1 MHSGQWQEAV
11 FTMINELSVIFG
23 YSFMSRALIV
33 GVLVSLCAALL
44 GSSLV
49 LKRYSMIGDGLSHVG
64 YGAFAIAA
72 AAGIA
77 PLWFAIPIVIVAAF
91 LLLFITKKGKM
102 GGDSAIAI
110 LSSSS
115 LAIGMIVLSLCNVTI
130 DINGYMFGSI
140 LALKDNDVAVSVV
153 CSVIVCAMYIIFYHR
168 IFAVTFDESF
178 SSATGIRSGIYNVL
192 ISVLTAVVIVV
203 GMRLM
208 GALLIS
214 SLMIFP
220 AVTSMRVCRSFRS
233 VTVCSAIVSVVCFTA
248 GLIISYYID
257 IPTGAG
263 IVVLD
268 LAVFLVFALI
278 GRIRERQ

>member
-1 MHSGQWQEAV
+1 MGKGAVLLMADELIAV
-11 FTMINELSVIFG
+11 FS
-23 YSFMSRALIV
+23 YPFMQRALVV
-33 GVLVSLCAALL
+33 GILVSLCAALL
-44 GSSLV
+44 GTSLV

-77 PLWFAIPIVIVAAF
+77 PLGFAIPVVVASAF
-91 LLLFITKKGKM
+91 LLLYITRKGKM

-110 LSSSS
+110 LSSSA
-115 LAIGMIVLSLCNVTI
+115 LAIGMIVLALNRVSI
-130 DINGYMFGSI
+130 DINSYMFGSI
-140 LALKDNDVAVSVV
+140 LALSEEDVVLSVI
-153 CSVIVCAMYIIFYHR
+153 CSVIVCVTFILLYHR

-178 SSATGIRSGIYNVL
+178 ASATGIRTGVYNSF

-220 AVTSMRVCRSFRS
+220 SLSSMRVCKGFKS
-233 VTVCSAIVSVVCFTA
+233 VTICSAVISVVCFTS
-248 GLIISYYID
+248 GLIGSYFID
-257 IPTGAG
+257 VPTGAG
-263 IVVLD
+263 IVVVN
-268 LAVFLVFALI
+268 LAVFLIFALVGKI
-278 GRIRERQ
+278 KER

>member
-1 MHSGQWQEAV
+1 MGKGAVLLMADELIAV
-11 FTMINELSVIFG
+11 FS
-23 YSFMSRALIV
+23 YPFMQRALVV
-33 GVLVSLCAALL
+33 GILVSLCAALL
-44 GSSLV
+44 GTSLV

-77 PLWFAIPIVIVAAF
+77 PLGFAIPVVIASAF
-91 LLLFITKKGKM
+91 LLLYITRKGKM

-110 LSSSS
+110 LSSSA
-115 LAIGMIVLSLCNVTI
+115 LAIGMIVLALNRVSI
-130 DINGYMFGSI
+130 DINSYMFGSI
-140 LALKDNDVAVSVV
+140 LALSEEDVVLSVI
-153 CSVIVCAMYIIFYHR
+153 CSVIVCVTFVLLYHR

-178 SSATGIRSGIYNVL
+178 ASATGIRTGVYNSF

-220 AVTSMRVCRSFRS
+220 SLSSMRVCKGFKS
-233 VTVCSAIVSVVCFTA
+233 VTICSAAISVVCFTS
-248 GLIISYYID
+248 GLIGSYFID
-257 IPTGAG
+257 VPTGAG
-263 IVVLD
+263 IVVVN
-268 LAVFLVFALI
+268 LAVFLIFALVGKI
-278 GRIRERQ
+278 KER

>member
-1 MHSGQWQEAV
+1 MAD
-11 FTMINELSVIFG
+11 ELMVLFS
-23 YSFMSRALIV
+23 YPFMQRALIV
-33 GVLVSLCAALL
+33 GILVSLCAALL
-44 GSSLV
+44 GTSLV

-72 AAGIA
+72 SAGIA
-77 PLWFAIPIVIVAAF
+77 PLGFAIPVVIASAF
-91 LLLFITKKGKM
+91 LLLYITRKGKM

-115 LAIGMIVLSLCNVTI
+115 LAIGMIVVALSGVSI
-130 DINGYMFGSI
+130 DINSYMFGSI
-140 LALKDNDVAVSVV
+140 LALKEEDVMLSIV
-153 CSVIVCAMYIIFYHR
+153 CSVIVVLLFILLYHR

-178 SSATGIRSGIYNVL
+178 SSATGIHTNVYNTF

-220 AVTSMRVCRSFRS
+220 SLTSMRICRSFRS
-233 VTVCSAIVSVVCFTA
+233 VTICSAVVSVSCFTA
-248 GLIISYYID
+248 GLIASYFIN

-263 IVVLD
+263 IVVLN
-268 LAVFLVFALI
+268 LAVFLLFALAGKI
-278 GRIRERQ
+278 LKRDG

>member
-1 MHSGQWQEAV
+1 MGKGAVLLMADELIAV
-11 FTMINELSVIFG
+11 FS
-23 YSFMSRALIV
+23 YPFMQRALVV
-33 GVLVSLCAALL
+33 GILVSLCAALL
-44 GSSLV
+44 GTSLV

-77 PLWFAIPIVIVAAF
+77 PLGFAIPVVIASAF
-91 LLLFITKKGKM
+91 LLLYITRKGKM

-110 LSSSS
+110 LSSSA
-115 LAIGMIVLSLCNVTI
+115 LAIGMIVLALNRVSI
-130 DINGYMFGSI
+130 DINSYMFGSI
-140 LALKDNDVAVSVV
+140 LALSEEDVVLSVI
-153 CSVIVCAMYIIFYHR
+153 CSVIVCVTFVLLYHR

-178 SSATGIRSGIYNVL
+178 ASATGIRTGVYNSF

-220 AVTSMRVCRSFRS
+220 SLSSMRVCKGFKS
-233 VTVCSAIVSVVCFTA
+233 VTICSAVISVVCFTS
-248 GLIISYYID
+248 GLIGSYFID
-257 IPTGAG
+257 VPTGAG
-263 IVVLD
+263 IVVVN
-268 LAVFLVFALI
+268 LAVFLIFALVGKI
-278 GRIRERQ
+278 KER

>member
-1 MHSGQWQEAV
+1 MGKGAVSLMADELIAV
-11 FTMINELSVIFG
+11 FS
-23 YSFMSRALIV
+23 YPFMQRALVV
-33 GVLVSLCAALL
+33 GILVSLCAALL
-44 GSSLV
+44 GTSLV

-77 PLWFAIPIVIVAAF
+77 PLGFAIPVVIASAF
-91 LLLFITKKGKM
+91 LLLYITRKGKM

-110 LSSSS
+110 LSSSA
-115 LAIGMIVLSLCNVTI
+115 LAIGMIVLALNRVSI
-130 DINGYMFGSI
+130 DINSYMFGSI
-140 LALKDNDVAVSVV
+140 LALSEEDVVLSVI
-153 CSVIVCAMYIIFYHR
+153 CSVIVCITFVLLYHR

-178 SSATGIRSGIYNVL
+178 ASATGIRTGVYNSF

-220 AVTSMRVCRSFRS
+220 SLSSMRVCKGFKS
-233 VTVCSAIVSVVCFTA
+233 VTICSAVISVVCFTS
-248 GLIISYYID
+248 GLIGSYFID
-257 IPTGAG
+257 VPTGAG
-263 IVVLD
+263 IVVVN
-268 LAVFLVFALI
+268 LAVFLIFALV
-278 GRIRERQ
+278 GKIRER

>member
-1 MHSGQWQEAV
+1 MASEIFG
-11 FTMINELSVIFG
+11 IFG
-23 YSFMSRALIV
+23 YAFMMRALVV

-44 GSSLV
+44 GTSLV

-72 AAGIA
+72 AANIA
-77 PLWFAIPIVIVAAF
+77 PLWFAMPVVIISAF
-91 LLLFITKKGKM
+91 LLLRITRSGKM

-110 LSSSS
+110 LSSSA
-115 LAIGMIVLSLCNVTI
+115 LAIGMIVLAVSNVSI

-140 LALKDNDVAVSVV
+140 LALKANDVLISVV
-153 CSVIVCAMYIIFYHR
+153 CSVIVCAMYIVFYHS

-178 SSATGIRSGIYNVL
+178 ASATGIRSNVYNTI
-192 ISVLTAVVIVV
+192 ISVLSAVVIVV

-220 AVTSMRVCRSFRS
+220 SLTSMRVCRSFRG
-233 VTVCSAIVSVVCFTA
+233 VTICSAIVSVSCFTA
-248 GLIISYYID
+248 GLIISYFVD

-263 IVVLD
+263 IVVLN
-268 LAVFLVFALI
+268 LAVFLIFALI
-278 GRIRERQ
+278 GKIKQR

>member
-1 MHSGQWQEAV
+1 MGKGAVLLMADELIAV
-11 FTMINELSVIFG
+11 FS
-23 YSFMSRALIV
+23 YPFMQRALVV
-33 GVLVSLCAALL
+33 GILVSLCAALL
-44 GSSLV
+44 GTSLV

-77 PLWFAIPIVIVAAF
+77 PLGFAIPVVIASAF
-91 LLLFITKKGKM
+91 LLLYITRKGKM

-110 LSSSS
+110 LSSSA
-115 LAIGMIVLSLCNVTI
+115 LAIGMIVLALNRVSI
-130 DINGYMFGSI
+130 DINSYMFGSI
-140 LALKDNDVAVSVV
+140 LALSEEDVVLSVI
-153 CSVIVCAMYIIFYHR
+153 CSVIVCVTFILLYHR

-178 SSATGIRSGIYNVL
+178 ASATGIRTGVYNSF

-220 AVTSMRVCRSFRS
+220 SLSSMRVCKGFKS
-233 VTVCSAIVSVVCFTA
+233 VTICSAVISVVCFTS
-248 GLIISYYID
+248 GLIGSYFID
-257 IPTGAG
+257 VPTGAG
-263 IVVLD
+263 IVVVN
-268 LAVFLVFALI
+268 LAVFLIFALVGKI
-278 GRIRERQ
+278 KER

>member
-1 MHSGQWQEAV
+1 MGKGAVSLMADELIAV
-11 FTMINELSVIFG
+11 FS
-23 YSFMSRALIV
+23 YPFMQRALVV
-33 GVLVSLCAALL
+33 GILVSLCAALL
-44 GSSLV
+44 GTSLV

-77 PLWFAIPIVIVAAF
+77 PLGFAIPVVIASAF
-91 LLLFITKKGKM
+91 LLLYITRKGKM

-110 LSSSS
+110 LSSSA
-115 LAIGMIVLSLCNVTI
+115 LAIGMIVLALNRVSI
-130 DINGYMFGSI
+130 DINSYMFGSI
-140 LALKDNDVAVSVV
+140 LALSEEDVVLSVI
-153 CSVIVCAMYIIFYHR
+153 CSVIVCVTFVLLYHR

-178 SSATGIRSGIYNVL
+178 ASATGIRTGVYNSF

-220 AVTSMRVCRSFRS
+220 SLSSMRVCKGFKS
-233 VTVCSAIVSVVCFTA
+233 VTICSAVISVVCFTS
-248 GLIISYYID
+248 GLIGSYFID
-257 IPTGAG
+257 VPTGAG
-263 IVVLD
+263 IVVVN
-268 LAVFLVFALI
+268 LAVFLIFALVGKI
-278 GRIRERQ
+278 KER

>member
-1 MHSGQWQEAV
+1 MADELIAV
-11 FTMINELSVIFG
+11 FS
-23 YSFMSRALIV
+23 YPFMQRALIV

-44 GSSLV
+44 GTSLV

-77 PLWFAIPIVIVAAF
+77 PLAFAIPVVVASAF
-91 LLLFITKKGKM
+91 LLLYITRKGKM

-110 LSSSS
+110 LSSSA
-115 LAIGMIVLSLCNVTI
+115 LAIGMIVLALNRVTI
-130 DINGYMFGSI
+130 DINSYMFGSI
-140 LALKDNDVAVSVV
+140 LALSEEDVVLSVICSVV
-153 CSVIVCAMYIIFYHR
+153 VCIAFILLYHL

-178 SSATGIRSGIYNVL
+178 ASATGIRSGIYNAF
-192 ISVLTAVVIVV
+192 ISVLTAIVIVV

-220 AVTSMRVCRSFRS
+220 SLSSMRVCRGFRS
-233 VTVCSAIVSVVCFTA
+233 VTICSAAVSVICFTV
-248 GLIISYYID
+248 GLVGSYFVNV
-257 IPTGAG
+257 PTGAG
-263 IVVLD
+263 IVAVD
-268 LAVFLVFALI
+268 LAVFLVFALA
-278 GRIRERQ
+278 GRLKEKR

>member
-1 MHSGQWQEAV
+1 MAD
-11 FTMINELSVIFG
+11 ELAALFS
-23 YSFMSRALIV
+23 YPFMQRALIV
-33 GVLVSLCAALL
+33 GLLVSLCAALL
-44 GSSLV
+44 GTSLV

-72 AAGIA
+72 AAGIS
-77 PLWFAIPIVIVAAF
+77 PLGFAIPVVVVSSF
-91 LLLFITKKGKM
+91 LLLYITRKGKM

-115 LAIGMIVLSLCNVTI
+115 LAVGMAVLALNGVSV
-130 DINGYMFGSI
+130 DINSYMFGSI
-140 LALKDNDVAVSVV
+140 LALSGEDVALSVV
-153 CSVIVCAMYIIFYHR
+153 CSVIVCLLFVMLYHR

-178 SSATGIRSGIYNVL
+178 SSATGIHTGIYNMF

-214 SLMIFP
+214 SLTIFP
-220 AVTSMRVCRSFRS
+220 SLSSMRVCKGFRS
-233 VTVCSAIVSVVCFTA
+233 VTICAAVISVVCFTV
-248 GLIISYYID
+248 GLIGSYFIN

-263 IVVLD
+263 IVLVN

-278 GRIRERQ
+278 GKLREHK

>member
-1 MHSGQWQEAV
+1 MGKGAVLLMADELIAV
-11 FTMINELSVIFG
+11 FS
-23 YSFMSRALIV
+23 YPFMQRALVV
-33 GVLVSLCAALL
+33 GILVSLCAALL
-44 GSSLV
+44 GTSLV

-77 PLWFAIPIVIVAAF
+77 PLGFAIPVVIASAF
-91 LLLFITKKGKM
+91 LLLYITRKGKM

-110 LSSSS
+110 LSSSA
-115 LAIGMIVLSLCNVTI
+115 LAIGMIVLALNRVSI
-130 DINGYMFGSI
+130 DINSYMFGSI
-140 LALKDNDVAVSVV
+140 LALSEEDVVLSVI
-153 CSVIVCAMYIIFYHR
+153 CSVIVCVTFILLYHR

-178 SSATGIRSGIYNVL
+178 ASATGIRTGDYNSF

-220 AVTSMRVCRSFRS
+220 SLSSMRVCKGFKS
-233 VTVCSAIVSVVCFTA
+233 VTICSAVISVVCFTS
-248 GLIISYYID
+248 GIIGSYFID
-257 IPTGAG
+257 VPTGAG
-263 IVVLD
+263 IVVVN
-268 LAVFLVFALI
+268 LAVFLIFALVGKI
-278 GRIRERQ
+278 KER

>member
-1 MHSGQWQEAV
+1 MGKGAVLLMADELIAV
-11 FTMINELSVIFG
+11 FS
-23 YSFMSRALIV
+23 YPFMQRALVV
-33 GVLVSLCAALL
+33 GILVSLCAALL
-44 GSSLV
+44 GTSLV

-77 PLWFAIPIVIVAAF
+77 PLGFAIPVVIASAF
-91 LLLFITKKGKM
+91 LLLYITRKGKM

-110 LSSSS
+110 LSSSA
-115 LAIGMIVLSLCNVTI
+115 LAIGMIVLALNRVSI
-130 DINGYMFGSI
+130 DINSYMFGSI
-140 LALKDNDVAVSVV
+140 LALSEEDVVLSVI
-153 CSVIVCAMYIIFYHR
+153 CSVIVCVTFILLYHR

-178 SSATGIRSGIYNVL
+178 ASATGIRTGVYNSF

-220 AVTSMRVCRSFRS
+220 SLSSMRVCKGFKS
-233 VTVCSAIVSVVCFTA
+233 VTICSAVISVVCFTS
-248 GLIISYYID
+248 GLIGSYFID
-257 IPTGAG
+257 VPTGAG
-263 IVVLD
+263 IVVVN
-268 LAVFLVFALI
+268 LAVFLIFALV
-278 GRIRERQ
+278 GKVKER

>member
-1 MHSGQWQEAV
+1 MADELIAV
-11 FTMINELSVIFG
+11 FS
-23 YSFMSRALIV
+23 YPFMQRALIV

-44 GSSLV
+44 GTSLV

-77 PLWFAIPIVIVAAF
+77 PLAFAIPVVVASAF
-91 LLLFITKKGKM
+91 LLLYITRKGKM

-110 LSSSS
+110 LSSSA
-115 LAIGMIVLSLCNVTI
+115 LAIGMIVLALNRVTI
-130 DINGYMFGSI
+130 DINSYMFGSI
-140 LALKDNDVAVSVV
+140 LALSEEDVVLSVICSVV
-153 CSVIVCAMYIIFYHR
+153 VCIAFILLYHR

-178 SSATGIRSGIYNVL
+178 ASATGIRSGIYNAF
-192 ISVLTAVVIVV
+192 ISVLTAIVIVV

-220 AVTSMRVCRSFRS
+220 SLSSMRVCRGFRS
-233 VTVCSAIVSVVCFTA
+233 VTICSAAVSVICFTV
-248 GLIISYYID
+248 GLVGSYFVNV
-257 IPTGAG
+257 PTGAG
-263 IVVLD
+263 IVAVD
-268 LAVFLVFALI
+268 LAVFLVFALA
-278 GRIRERQ
+278 GRLKEKR